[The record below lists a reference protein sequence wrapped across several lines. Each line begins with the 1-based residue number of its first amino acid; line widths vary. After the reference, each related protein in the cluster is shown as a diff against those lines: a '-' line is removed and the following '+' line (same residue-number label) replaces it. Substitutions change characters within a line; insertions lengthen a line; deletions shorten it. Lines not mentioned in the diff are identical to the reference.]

1 MGLVVTGCFFTSA
14 IQFSSFIQVGLLF
27 CGIQPIVSACM
38 AMTKDDIRKYTV
50 KFVSLSYIHT
60 TQPSETEEETRTET
74 NNIPM

>member
-1 MGLVVTGCFFTSA
+1 MGFVVTGCYISA
-14 IQFSSFIQVGLLF
+14 YQRSEFIRVGLLF
-27 CGIQPIVSACM
+27 CGIQPIISACI

-50 KFVSLSYIHT
+50 KLVSLSYIHT

>member
-1 MGLVVTGCFFTSA
+1 MGFVVTGCFLSAYQRSLFT
-14 IQFSSFIQVGLLF
+14 QVGLLF
-27 CGIQPIVSACM
+27 CGIQPIISVCM

>member
-1 MGLVVTGCFFTSA
+1 MGFVVTGCFFTSA
-14 IQFSSFIQVGLLF
+14 YQQSLFTQVGLLF
-27 CGIQPIVSACM
+27 CGIQPIISTCM

>member
-1 MGLVVTGCFFTSA
+1 MGFVVTGCFFTSA
-14 IQFSSFIQVGLLF
+14 YQQSLFTQVGLLF
-27 CGIQPIVSACM
+27 CGIQPIISACI

-50 KFVSLSYIHT
+50 KLVSLSYIHT

>member
-1 MGLVVTGCFFTSA
+1 
-14 IQFSSFIQVGLLF
+14 
-27 CGIQPIVSACM
+27 M

-50 KFVSLSYIHT
+50 KLVSLSYIHT